1 MKSTEQVPDTH
12 RGSSLV
18 LHYVTKVW
26 SDVPWDW
33 PQATTARRRSNGYIS
48 TIRLP
53 EAPSNVTARV
63 LADVPGAGIIL
74 AGYPD
79 RPPEKADGPTIG
91 TAELTRA
98 GSGNSRMR
106 GTRESVVMSKMLLR
120 TPGRPQPRESG
131 AAYWARIF
139 RDKQQRPARTP

>member
-1 MKSTEQVPDTH
+1 MPVRRATGQSLRGYSTSMKSTEQVPDTH

-53 EAPSNVTARV
+53 EAPSNVTAQV
-63 LADVPGAGIIL
+63 LASVPGPGIIL
-74 AGYPD
+74 AGY
-79 RPPEKADGPTIG
+79 RPS
-91 TAELTRA
+91 A
-98 GSGNSRMR
+98 GKS
-106 GTRESVVMSKMLLR
+106 
-120 TPGRPQPRESG
+120 
-131 AAYWARIF
+131 
-139 RDKQQRPARTP
+139 